1 MLFGF
6 QLETIYLITLL
17 VIGSCTFLYILFG
30 DVADGALE
38 GIPFLDPATILAF
51 ISFTSATGYILEK
64 FTSLT
69 SWIVLIIALLIGSF
83 AALLVYYLLLVP
95 LRSAEVSLVYTE
107 ESLEGKLA
115 KVITPIPLNGFGE
128 IIIDT
133 INGVIAKR
141 AASFKGVE
149 IPYDQTVLIIE
160 VRDGTAFVT
169 VYEE

>member
-6 QLETIYLITLL
+6 QLEIIYLITLL

-64 FTSLT
+64 FTSM
-69 SWIVLIIALLIGSF
+69 SSRIVLIIALLIGSF

-128 IIIDT
+128 IIIET

-141 AASFKGVE
+141 AASFKDDE
-149 IPYDQTVLIIE
+149 IPYDKTVLIIE
-160 VRDGTAFVT
+160 VRDGTAFVS

>member
-128 IIIDT
+128 IIIET

-141 AASFKGVE
+141 AASFKGEE

-160 VRDGTAFVT
+160 IRDGTALVT

>member
-141 AASFKGVE
+141 AASFKGEE

>member
-95 LRSAEVSLVYTE
+95 LRSAEVSPVYTE